1 MFYLVNRISY
11 SSPPCFLRCE
21 HLFISPLSPLIRQ
34 ANGVHAQTTSPL
46 LGSSPVVREQ
56 AFGIEPR
63 FCDRAPSLLLP
74 HSINMADTFFGASH
88 ILAFYLYICRS
99 SSRAFTPLLL
109 SVRHRTECHRTWAP
123 ASSRRQR
130 VPPWHR
136 PRYARLPLQGQPH
149 ERSSS
154 LPPEDRQ
161 WPLPSDEQHRAT

>member
-21 HLFISPLSPLIRQ
+21 HLFISPQSPAICS
-34 ANGVHAQTTSPL
+34 ANGFGRTNYVTPSRKFACLTGASLWNRTPL
-46 LGSSPVVREQ
+46 LPPR
-56 AFGIEPR
+56 AFASFTALNKYGWH
-63 FCDRAPSLLLP
+63 LLRRQP
-74 HSINMADTFFGASH
+74 YSCFI
-88 ILAFYLYICRS
+88 YLYICRS
-99 SSRAFTPLLL
+99 SSRAFTSLLL
-109 SVRHRTECHRTWAP
+109 NARHRTECHRTWAP

-154 LPPEDRQ
+154 LLPEDR
-161 WPLPSDEQHRAT
+161 R